1 MLAAPKLLILRL
13 YDPCQYVQFARV
25 SQCTN
30 CPWGSLIAL
39 LFAFLVVGFVKI
51 PGKQNRDG
59 SLFWVEVTGLG
70 VLIFQP

>member
-1 MLAAPKLLILRL
+1 MTLASMFNLRAPEAVHKLSL
-13 YDPCQYVQFARV
+13 
-25 SQCTN
+25 
-30 CPWGSLIAL
+30 GSLIAL